1 MPLGVISVQVSVP
14 LGVISV
20 YVSGV
25 AAVVTATYSISPDVV
40 FVKFKSFVTTP
51 DVILIAS
58 AVCVNAVL
66 KVASVKLT
74 TFMFSVVIRKTELR
88 SITHLLLY

>member
-20 YVSGV
+20 YVSVV
-25 AAVVTATYSISPDVV
+25 ASVVTATYSISPDVV

-51 DVILIAS
+51 DAILIPS
-58 AVCVNAVL
+58 PVCVNAVL
-66 KVASVKLT
+66 KVASVKFT
-74 TFMFSVVIRKTELR
+74 IFMFSVV
-88 SITHLLLY
+88 